1 MIAPACTHEG
11 TKRHGRDRH
20 GNQRLRCKL
29 CGKTWVESRR
39 LLGDMRIPLDR
50 AVFCLRLLL
59 EGNSIR
65 SVERLTYTHRDT
77 IMKLVVL
84 VGERCQAFME
94 KAIHKTPVNDVQAD
108 EIWGFVGC
116 KKKTADRLGYGEEV
130 GDAYCYTAIERDTKV
145 LLTWHLGKR
154 TPNSTH
160 EFARKL
166 KNATSGRFQLT
177 TDGYGP
183 YREAMIL
190 ALGGRL
196 DFAQLQKVYAA
207 VKGNAASVRYSPGD
221 IIDTKIQVVSGHPDD
236 SRICTS
242 HAERHNLTIR
252 TQVRRMTRLTNA
264 FSKKWE
270 NHEAALAL
278 FFAYYNFCRVH
289 GTLKSTPAVAAGL
302 TDHTW
307 SVKELLER
315 IATHSGAL
323 SSF

>member
-1 MIAPACTHEG
+1 MIAPACRHEE

-20 GNQRLRCKL
+20 GDQRFRCKL
-29 CGKTWVESRR
+29 CGQTWTESRPK

-65 SVERLTYTHRDT
+65 SVERLTDTHRDT
-77 IMKLVVL
+77 IMRLVVL
-84 VGERCQAFME
+84 VGERCQTFME
-94 KAIHKTPVNDVQAD
+94 KTIHKMPVEDVQVD

-116 KKKTADRLGYGEEV
+116 KKKTADRLSKGEEF
-130 GDAYCYTAIERDTKV
+130 GDAYCYTAIERNTRL

-154 TPNSTH
+154 TPTNTRY
-160 EFARKL
+160 FAHKL
-166 KNATSGRFQLT
+166 EIATSGRFQLSS
-177 TDGYGP
+177 DGYQP
-183 YREAMIL
+183 YRSAMPMW
-190 ALGGRL
+190 LGGRI
-196 DFAQLQKVYAA
+196 DFAQLQKVFAS
-207 VKGNAASVRYSPGD
+207 VKGNAAAVRYSPGD
-221 IIDTKIQVVSGHPDD
+221 IIGTEIRVISGNPND

-252 TQVRRMTRLTNA
+252 TQVRRMTRLTNG

-270 NHEAALAL
+270 NHEAALGL

-289 GTLKSTPAVAAGL
+289 GTLKTTPAVAAGL

-307 SVKELLER
+307 SVKELLETMA
-315 IATHSGAL
+315 ATQN
-323 SSF
+323 